1 MLRDTVPRQIPP
13 LVLAAFEAEL
23 HKAEQALSAQEFSSA
38 WGLLERAHVLGQAWN
53 GPHARVHLGMIRW
66 SVRRGAL
73 WLLIR
78 QCLILL
84 SNPLATALV
93 RRMVG
98 TSGQNVNPWRRGPVP
113 GDLAQILREGVAAVA
128 GH

>member
-1 MLRDTVPRQIPP
+1 MLRDPVPRQIPP

-23 HKAEQALSAQEFSSA
+23 HKAEQALSARDYSSA
-38 WGLLERAHVLGQAWN
+38 WALLERAHVLGQAWN

-66 SVRRGAL
+66 SARRGAL
-73 WLLIR
+73 WLMIR
-78 QCLILL
+78 QSLILL

-113 GDLAQILREGVAAVA
+113 EDLAQILREGVASVA
-128 GH
+128 GN

>member
-13 LVLAAFEAEL
+13 LVLAAFEEEL
-23 HKAEQALSAQEFSSA
+23 SKAEQALSAQEFSSA

-66 SVRRGAL
+66 SVQRGAMGV
-73 WLLIR
+73 LIR

-98 TSGQNVNPWRRGPVP
+98 ASGQNVNPWRRGPVP
-113 GDLAQILREGVAAVA
+113 EDLAQILREGVASVA
-128 GH
+128 GN